1 MKEVSGP
8 DCGDCVRFG
17 SSIYPAVAFTGGT
30 VGQLYKQFALTIS
43 VSMALSAIVALS
55 LTPALCALLLK
66 PHDKDE
72 VKGPIGKFIHKFNVW
87 FANTLSKYVKNVEKC
102 IRHAKISMAVLLV
115 MVILLGWVAK
125 VTLPDLCQVKIRV
138 IL

>member
-1 MKEVSGP
+1 
-8 DCGDCVRFG
+8 
-17 SSIYPAVAFTGGT
+17 
-30 VGQLYKQFALTIS
+30 
-43 VSMALSAIVALS
+43 MALSAIVALS

-125 VTLPDLCQVKIRV
+125 VTPTGFVPSRRSGLFCNV
-138 IL
+138 I

>member
-1 MKEVSGP
+1 
-8 DCGDCVRFG
+8 
-17 SSIYPAVAFTGGT
+17 
-30 VGQLYKQFALTIS
+30 
-43 VSMALSAIVALS
+43 MALSAIVALS

-102 IRHAKISMAVLLV
+102 TSCKNLNGSFADYGYFIG
-115 MVILLGWVAK
+115 LGS
-125 VTLPDLCQVKIRV
+125 
-138 IL
+138 